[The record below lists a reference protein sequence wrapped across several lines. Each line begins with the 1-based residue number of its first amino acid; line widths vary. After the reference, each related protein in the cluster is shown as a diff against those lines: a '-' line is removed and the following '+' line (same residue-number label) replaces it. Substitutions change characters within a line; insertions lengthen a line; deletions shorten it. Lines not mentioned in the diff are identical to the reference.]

1 MGAEWHCYKFE
12 FPLMRGSIYYHGL
25 GKSKN
30 DLGLF
35 TLTEAALKGHNV
47 REKIPQIILMQ
58 KIIMIF
64 KELIAKENLQKIKYV
79 IMLTNYDRS
88 KSNSSK

>member
-1 MGAEWHCYKFE
+1 MGAEWHCYRFE

-47 REKIPQIILMQ
+47 REKL
-58 KIIMIF
+58 F
-64 KELIAKENLQKIKYV
+64 TNNFDAKNC
-79 IMLTNYDRS
+79 NDF
-88 KSNSSK
+88 